1 MGRAD
6 EFRQSNPAERF
17 YDWRS
22 DQNAF
27 CWYDKDNEERIP
39 EAIPFKFLILRQ
51 SIRITGVD
59 EQTKQQIL
67 SNEVRSVGK
76 EELRVRLKDGTVL
89 AQGYWRDIKE
99 IVKGFGGNYTK
110 IIFAMDES
118 GSLIC
123 LRVRGNGLMAWGE
136 TIDKSQKRQK
146 DEWIVNDGFKEFK
159 FLDQKT
165 GIEETYNH
173 PTFTFGGSLP
183 KEMYDK
189 SEELWEELKYYYD
202 NLSSAPAA
210 ESVAQASKQSAV
222 SMPNSTPPVI
232 PFPAEDGNDDD
243 LPF

>member
-6 EFRQSNPAERF
+6 EFRASNPAERF

-27 CWYDKDNEERIP
+27 CWYDKDNDERIP
-39 EAIPFKFLILRQ
+39 EAIPFKFLIIRQ

-76 EELRVRLKDGTVL
+76 EELKVRLKDGTAL
-89 AQGYWRDIKE
+89 AEGYWRDIKE
-99 IVKGFGGNYTK
+99 TVKGFGGNYTK
-110 IIFAMDES
+110 ILFAMDEA

-123 LRVRGNGLMAWGE
+123 LRIRGNGLTAWGD

-146 DEWIVNDGFKEFK
+146 DEWIVNDGFKEFQYK
-159 FLDQKT
+159 D
-165 GIEETYNH
+165 ETFSH
-173 PTFTFGGSLP
+173 PTFAFGGSLP
-183 KEMYDK
+183 KELYEK
-189 SEELWEELKYYYD
+189 SEELYEELKAYYD
-202 NLSSAPAA
+202 NLPTAMAAGQHSTQAPAA
-210 ESVAQASKQSAV
+210 SQV
-222 SMPNSTPPVI
+222 SMPNSTPPTI
-232 PFPAEDGNDDD
+232 PFAAEDGDDD